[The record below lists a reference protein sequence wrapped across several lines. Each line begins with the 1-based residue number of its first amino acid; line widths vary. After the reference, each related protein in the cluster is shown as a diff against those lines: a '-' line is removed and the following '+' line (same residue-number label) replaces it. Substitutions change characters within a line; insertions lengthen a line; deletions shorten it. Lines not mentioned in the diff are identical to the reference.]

1 MRQAIELATANVA
14 AGAGPFGAVIVR
26 DGELIATGQNQ
37 VAASNDPTAHAEV
50 VAIRAA
56 CAHLASF
63 NLEGCT
69 LYSSCEPCPMCLG
82 AILWARFDGLYFAN
96 TTEDAAA
103 AGFADA
109 QYYAEICKPSD
120 QRQLRPINLLR
131 QEAGASFKA
140 WLALGQRV
148 IY

>member
-1 MRQAIELATANVA
+1 MGSETTKHGERGRQARVSRDESDERWMRQAIELATANVA
-14 AGAGPFGAVIVR
+14 TGAGPFGAVIVR
-26 DGELIATGQNQ
+26 DGKLIATGQNQ

-82 AILWARFDGLYFAN
+82 AIFWARCESLYFAN
-96 TTEDAAA
+96 TDR
-103 AGFADA
+103 
-109 QYYAEICKPSD
+109 KS
-120 QRQLRPINLLR
+120 
-131 QEAGASFKA
+131 
-140 WLALGQRV
+140 V
-148 IY
+148 V